1 MGGKSF
7 SAMGIYF
14 VLELYAALDIPIGIV
29 GTYWGGTRIEPWTPR
44 CGFEGITSL
53 ENILKGKIYT
63 PNDAETKVQK
73 GQKNPKIRGHQQPTV
88 LWNEMVESW
97 CPMAMRGLIWYQ
109 GCSNNKDGKAY
120 KFKMKALRDGWAKKF
135 ENPDL
140 KIYFVQL
147 APYACSWFDLQLG
160 QAEYAAEDKNAGMVT
175 TCDIGNISDIHP
187 SEKGTIG
194 KRLAALALRREYG
207 FDSIKAETPTLN
219 SATLKD
225 GKVHLSFNDAEGWY
239 VYSADRSIKV
249 AFELAGEDGKWVQA
263 KLTNVSPAGSVTG
276 KDLILEA
283 EGVQKPVKVRYLF
296 NKPWVGNIYSN
307 WGIPIGPLESE
318 VK

>member
-1 MGGKSF
+1 MDEMAEALLQYKT
-7 SAMGIYF
+7 IH
-14 VLELYAALDIPIGIV
+14 LEDIAG
-29 GTYWGGTRIEPWTPR
+29 
-44 CGFEGITSL
+44 
-53 ENILKGKIYT
+53 KGKAMDT
-63 PNDAETKVQK
+63 AAVPVET
-73 GQKNPKIRGHQQPTV
+73 
-88 LWNEMVESW
+88 M
-97 CPMAMRGLIWYQ
+97 
-109 GCSNNKDGKAY
+109 
-120 KFKMKALRDGWAKKF
+120 
-135 ENPDL
+135 
-140 KIYFVQL
+140 
-147 APYACSWFDLQLG
+147 
-160 QAEYAAEDKNAGMVT
+160 AEYAAEDKNAGMVT

-219 SATLKD
+219 SVTLKD

-239 VYSADRSIKV
+239 VYSADRSINV